1 MQVSTKGS
9 PKTPDKLIGVLMECQ
24 KAKKRKYLTKEDLK
38 AVAEE
43 MQLPESRVYSVAT
56 FYSLISTEPRGK
68 HIVQVCKDVPCYV
81 NGAFN
86 VLDELE
92 KALEIKVGETTK
104 DGMFTL
110 EHTSCLGYCELAPV
124 MRIDE
129 KIYGNLDS
137 DKLVEIIAGYRRG
150 AKNG

>member
-38 AVAEE
+38 AVAKE

-137 DKLVEIIAGYRRG
+137 EKLVEIIAGYRRD

>member
-1 MQVSTKGS
+1 MQASTKGS
-9 PKTPDKLIGVLMECQ
+9 KKTPDQLIGVLMECQ
-24 KAKKRKYLTKEDLK
+24 KAKKKRYLTKEDLK
-38 AVAEE
+38 AVAKE

-68 HIVQVCKDVPCYV
+68 HIVQVCKDVSCYV
-81 NGAFN
+81 NGSFN

-92 KALEIKVGETTK
+92 NALEIKVGETTK

-110 EHTSCLGYCELAPV
+110 EHTSCLGYCEIAPV

-137 DKLVEIIAGYRRG
+137 EKLVKIIAGYRRD
-150 AKNG
+150 ARNG

>member
-9 PKTPDKLIGVLMECQ
+9 SKTPDKLIGVLMECQ

-38 AVAEE
+38 AVAKE

-137 DKLVEIIAGYRRG
+137 EKLVEIIAGYRRN

>member
-1 MQVSTKGS
+1 MQASS
-9 PKTPDKLIGVLMECQ
+9 AKTPDRLIGVLMECQ

-38 AVAEE
+38 AVAKD

-56 FYSLISTEPRGK
+56 FYSLISTQPRGK
-68 HIVQVCKDVPCYV
+68 HIIQVCKDVPCYV

-86 VLDELE
+86 VLNELE

-104 DGMFTL
+104 DGLFTL

-129 KIYGNLDS
+129 KIYGSLTS
-137 DKLVEIIAGYRRG
+137 EKLVDIIAGYRRE